1 MKQTSQRRK
10 IIGVVWIIITIVVAC
25 YQFLPQFLPRCYASS
40 TVQRTFIE
48 NDDFEILWQ
57 VPDVYI
63 APSQR
68 AIHLVA
74 NEEHVVFWG
83 RLDYRCGNPNP
94 MNLNAI
100 DGSVF
105 RRGVRFL
112 PSNLGI
118 YHTAYNSN
126 FLYLGY
132 DGPGKAL
139 EGTTASA
146 GGIAAYEINSGEIS
160 WTRQIS
166 GTRGISS
173 LVASENIVAFDG
185 GGFSDWRYLINSQ
198 TGEIV
203 AKQNKREFHKLD
215 LVISPSNFA
224 YWYTNLAINEEV
236 IPQDTN
242 LQVLT
247 FWSEKFD
254 NVFQPPLSTD
264 SALLVRKGEGTI
276 LGTVVALHPETGM
289 PLWQTNQNVISNVAA
304 ADSTA
309 FFLTDSA
316 ELVAYDIESGKQIG
330 SVKFSGEDILPESD
344 RGYFVAA
351 GGGNVFVYLGDGRQ
365 LFALRFLSSQ

>member
-10 IIGVVWIIITIVVAC
+10 IIGVVWITVTIVFAC
-25 YQFLPQFLPRCYASS
+25 SQFLPQFLPQCYAPS

-48 NDDFEILWQ
+48 SGKFEILWQ
-57 VPDVYI
+57 APDVYI
-63 APSQR
+63 APSQS

-74 NEEHVVFWG
+74 NEEHVVLWG
-83 RLDYRCGNPNP
+83 RLDYPCGNPNP

-139 EGTTASA
+139 EGTTAGA
-146 GGIAAYEINSGEIS
+146 GGVAAYKINSGEIS

-166 GTRGISS
+166 GTRGIHS
-173 LVASENIVAFDG
+173 LVANENIIAFDG
-185 GGFSDWRYLINSQ
+185 GGFSDWRYLISSQ
-198 TGEIV
+198 TGEII
-203 AKQNKREFHKLD
+203 AKQNKREFHKLN
-215 LVISPSNFA
+215 LEISPSNFA
-224 YWYTNLAINEEV
+224 YWYLHLFTNEDA
-236 IPQDTN
+236 PSQDTD
-242 LQVLT
+242 LQALT

-254 NVFQPPLSTD
+254 NVFQPPLLADNSV
-264 SALLVRKGEGTI
+264 LLRKDDGTMP
-276 LGTVVALHPETGM
+276 GTVIALHPETGM
-289 PLWQTNQNVISNVAA
+289 PLWQTNQNVISNVAI

-316 ELVAYDIESGKQIG
+316 ELVAYNIESGQQIG
-330 SVKFSGEDILPESD
+330 SVQFSGETVLLEAD

-351 GGGNVFVYLGDGRQ
+351 GGENVFVYFGDGRQ
-365 LFALRFLSSQ
+365 LFAFHFIGQE